1 MMEKDEKPLPRIPF
15 PADTESRAFIGA
27 MVMVVRERTD
37 ALMTNVLS
45 QENIQ
50 SFYHGEG
57 WIDQGHDG
65 PTNTGTFELSQVEHV
80 IKVEDISSSDFTIL
94 YKFIESMAQSLFENM
109 MKLLYVRVNEAV
121 ESVGNIVSAAES
133 GSTAEAFLE
142 MLRRLEFG
150 VDNKGKVSLPQI
162 HIHPDNV
169 AKLEAELANQSRA
182 FQLEAEVIKSQK
194 IADALKREQ
203 ARLARFKGFN
213 AAR

>member
-1 MMEKDEKPLPRIPF
+1 MTESDERTLPRIPF
-15 PADTESRAFIGA
+15 PADKASKAFIGA
-27 MVMVVRERTD
+27 MVVVIRERTD

-80 IKVEDISSSDFTIL
+80 IEVGDISSSDFSIL
-94 YKFIESMAQSLFENM
+94 FKFIESMAQSLFENM
-109 MKLLYVRVNEAV
+109 MKLLYSRVSEAV
-121 ESVGNIVSAAES
+121 ESVGNVVSAADS
-133 GSTAEAFLE
+133 GSTAAAFLE
-142 MLRRLEFG
+142 MLRKIEFG

-162 HIHPDNV
+162 HVHPDNA
-169 AKLEAELANQSRA
+169 AKLESELANQGRA
-182 FQLEAEVIKSQK
+182 FQLEAEVIKSEK

-203 ARLARFKGFN
+203 ARLARFKGFSE
-213 AAR
+213 A